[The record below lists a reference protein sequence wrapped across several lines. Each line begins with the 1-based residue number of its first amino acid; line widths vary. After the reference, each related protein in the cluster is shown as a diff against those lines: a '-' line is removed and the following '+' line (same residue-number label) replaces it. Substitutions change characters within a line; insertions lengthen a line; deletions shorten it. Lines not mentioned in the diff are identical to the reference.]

1 MQTTRRKGPTL
12 DGMSLDQ
19 QSDVTDRYRG
29 PQPPTDRNRVAIIAV
44 LVAVLAVAGGLVI
57 ANIDRGGF
65 GVAMPTP
72 SAAPP
77 SAPPSV
83 DPRTAAG
90 EAALAVY
97 ERYVDLQAR
106 SLAEPSREPIAGLDE
121 VAKDPARSDV
131 FLAGRELAIA
141 GNRQTGVILGSP
153 MVVEIQLLATPPSVR
168 IDQCVDTSEIRI
180 TTAGGE
186 TFQNSTPSR
195 AMSTALVQQID
206 GRWYVTSDTGKKAP
220 GGGSVAC

>member
-1 MQTTRRKGPTL
+1 
-12 DGMSLDQ
+12 
-19 QSDVTDRYRG
+19 
-29 PQPPTDRNRVAIIAV
+29 
-44 LVAVLAVAGGLVI
+44 
-57 ANIDRGGF
+57 
-65 GVAMPTP
+65 
-72 SAAPP
+72 
-77 SAPPSV
+77 
-83 DPRTAAG
+83 
-90 EAALAVY
+90 
-97 ERYVDLQAR
+97 
-106 SLAEPSREPIAGLDE
+106 
-121 VAKDPARSDV
+121 
-131 FLAGRELAIA
+131 
-141 GNRQTGVILGSP
+141 